1 MRMFKRSA
9 AGAAILAATLFA
21 ACDRHSSDS
30 GASSAPAIYSA
41 ELTAVAITRSAD
53 RKALPVTGLP
63 AAGAKL
69 AVW

>member
-1 MRMFKRSA
+1 LLSA
-9 AGAAILAATLFA
+9 
-21 ACDRHSSDS
+21 CHSHSNDS
-30 GASSAPAIYSA
+30 GASSAPATYSA

-53 RKALPVTGLP
+53 GKALPVTGLP